1 MSCLSFPMSA
11 KIGLLTG
18 GGDCPGLNAAIRA
31 IVRCASADG
40 AEILGIRNGWQG
52 MIEDD
57 VVELDRNAVAG
68 ILPRGGTILGT
79 SRINPLRDDE
89 SIVRVKDNWKKFGLA
104 GLIVVGGEGS
114 LSAARDLWR
123 DHGLQIVGIPKTIDN
138 DICGTDF
145 TFGFE
150 TAVSIVTDAIDRLH
164 STAESHHRV
173 MVVEVMG
180 RHTGWIAAYG
190 AIAGGADIVLVPE
203 HPFRIA
209 KVCELLS
216 NRKKDGRAFSIIVV
230 AEDAHPHPDE
240 DFLTEEQNSS
250 IYRHDRLGGIGEV
263 LADKIE
269 RCTDIQSRVTKL
281 GYVQRGGSP
290 TAFDRILATRFGIKA
305 YEMIREAKWGEMAA
319 IRGNR
324 IISIPLAEAV
334 GELKRLDE
342 EIYRVAEV
350 FFG

>member
-1 MSCLSFPMSA
+1 MR
-11 KIGLLTG
+11 IGVLTG

-31 IVRCASADG
+31 IVRRASADSVDV
-40 AEILGIRNGWQG
+40 LGIRNGWLG
-52 MIEDD
+52 L
-57 VVELDRNAVAG
+57 VENDCLELTRSAVIG

-79 SRINPLRDDE
+79 SRFNPLKDE
-89 SIVRVKDNWKKFGLA
+89 QSVVRLKENWETHKLSGLV
-104 GLIVVGGEGS
+104 VVGGEGS

-123 DHGLQIVGIPKTIDN
+123 DHQLQIVGIPKTIDN

-145 TFGFE
+145 TFGFD

-190 AIAGGADIVLVPE
+190 GIAGGADVVLVPE
-203 HPFRIA
+203 HPFRISR
-209 KVCELLS
+209 VCDLLEH
-216 NRKKDGRAFSIIVV
+216 RKKDGHLFSIVVV

-240 DFLTEEQNSS
+240 AFLTEDQSNA
-250 IYRHDRLGGIGEV
+250 IYRHNRLGGIGEA
-263 LADKIE
+263 LAAEIE
-269 RCTDIQSRVTKL
+269 RCTDIQTRVTKL

-290 TAFDRILATRFGIKA
+290 TPFDRILATRFGIKA
-305 YEMIREAKWGEMAA
+305 YEMIQEGRWGQMAA
-319 IRGNR
+319 LRGTR
-324 IISIPLAEAV
+324 IMAVPLDDAV
-334 GELKRLDE
+334 HDLKRLDE

>member
-1 MSCLSFPMSA
+1 MR
-11 KIGLLTG
+11 IGVLTA

-31 IVRCASADG
+31 IVRRAYADQV
-40 AEILGIRNGWQG
+40 EVLGIRNGWQG
-52 MIEDD
+52 LVESD
-57 VVELDRNAVAG
+57 VIQLDRHSVTG

-79 SRINPLRDDE
+79 SRFNPL
-89 SIVRVKDNWKKFGLA
+89 KDQERIERLKENWRTHRLHGLV
-104 GLIVVGGEGS
+104 VVGGEGS
-114 LSAARDLWR
+114 LSAAHELWR
-123 DHGLQIVGIPKTIDN
+123 DHQVQLVGVPKTIDN
-138 DICGTDF
+138 DINGTDF
-145 TFGFE
+145 TFGFD
-150 TAVSIVTDAIDRLH
+150 TAVSIVTDAVDRLH

-190 AIAGGADIVLVPE
+190 GMAGGADAILVPE
-203 HPFRIA
+203 HPFRISR
-209 KVCELLS
+209 VCALLEE
-216 NRKKDGRAFSIIVV
+216 RKRQGRAFSIVVV
-230 AEDAHPHPDE
+230 AEDAHAHPDE
-240 DFLTEEQNSS
+240 PFLDEAQCDT
-250 IYRHDRLGGIGEV
+250 IYRHDRLGGIGEM
-263 LADKIE
+263 LAREIE
-269 RCTDIQSRVTKL
+269 RCTDIQTRVTKL

-324 IISIPLAEAV
+324 IISVPLAEAV

>member
-1 MSCLSFPMSA
+1 MR
-11 KIGLLTG
+11 IGVLTG

-31 IVRCASADG
+31 IVRCASDDG
-40 AEILGIRNGWQG
+40 VSVLGIHNGFRG
-52 MIEDD
+52 LVEND
-57 VVELDRNAVAG
+57 VTELTRASVIG

-79 SRINPLRDDE
+79 SRFNPLKDE
-89 SIVRVKDNWKKFGLA
+89 ACTNLLKENFAMHGLDA
-104 GLIVVGGEGS
+104 LVVVGGEGS

-123 DHGLQIVGIPKTIDN
+123 HHQLRLVGIPKTIDN
-138 DICGTDF
+138 DINGTDF
-145 TFGFE
+145 TFGFD

-190 AIAGGADIVLVPE
+190 GIAGGADVVLVPE
-203 HPFRIA
+203 HPFRISR
-209 KVCELLS
+209 VCELLAH
-216 NRKKDGRAFSIIVV
+216 RKTMGRAFSIVVV

-240 DFLTEEQNSS
+240 VFLSEEQYAAL
-250 IYRHDRLGGIGEV
+250 YRHDRLGGIGEA
-263 LADKIE
+263 LAAVIE
-269 RCTDIQSRVTKL
+269 RCTGIQTRVTKL

-290 TAFDRILATRFGIKA
+290 TPFDRILATRFGIKA
-305 YEMIREAKWGEMAA
+305 YEMIRTGEFGKMAA
-319 IRGNR
+319 LRGNR
-324 IISIPLAEAV
+324 IVSASLDEAV

-342 EIYRVAEV
+342 EIYRVAEI

>member
-79 SRINPLRDDE
+79 SRVNPLQDE
-89 SIVRVKDNWKKFGLA
+89 QSIASVKANWKRFELS

-123 DHGLQIVGIPKTIDN
+123 DHGLGIVGIPKTIDN

-145 TFGFE
+145 TFGFD
-150 TAVSIVTDAIDRLH
+150 TAVSVVTDAIDRLH

-190 AIAGGADIVLVPE
+190 GIAGGADVVLVPE
-203 HPFRIA
+203 HPFRISR
-209 KVCELLS
+209 VCELLAS
-216 NRKKDGRAFSIIVV
+216 RQRDGRAFSIVVV
-230 AEDAHPHPDE
+230 AEDAHPHADEVFLKPDQYQT
-240 DFLTEEQNSS
+240 L
-250 IYRHDRLGGIGEV
+250 YRHDRLGGIGEA
-263 LADKIE
+263 LAAEIE
-269 RCTDIQSRVTKL
+269 RCTDIQTRVTKL

-290 TAFDRILATRFGIKA
+290 TPFDRILATRFGIKA
-305 YEMIREAKWGEMAA
+305 YQMIRTGDFGEMTAL
-319 IRGNR
+319 RGNR
-324 IISIPLAEAV
+324 IVSASL
-334 GELKRLDE
+334 
-342 EIYRVAEV
+342 
-350 FFG
+350 

>member
-1 MSCLSFPMSA
+1 MR
-11 KIGLLTG
+11 IGVLTG

-31 IVRCASADG
+31 IVRRASDDDVAV
-40 AEILGIRNGWQG
+40 LGIHNGFRG
-52 MIEDD
+52 LVEND
-57 VVELDRNAVAG
+57 VTELTRASVIG

-79 SRINPLRDDE
+79 SRFNPLKDE
-89 SIVRVKDNWKKFGLA
+89 ACTKLLKENFAMHGLDA
-104 GLIVVGGEGS
+104 LVVVGGEGS

-123 DHGLQIVGIPKTIDN
+123 NHQIRLVGIPKTIDN
-138 DICGTDF
+138 DINGTDF
-145 TFGFE
+145 TFGFD

-190 AIAGGADIVLVPE
+190 GIAGGTDVVLVPE
-203 HPFRIA
+203 HPFRISR
-209 KVCELLS
+209 VCELLAH
-216 NRKKDGRAFSIIVV
+216 RKKDGRAFSIVVV

-240 DFLTEEQNSS
+240 VFLSEEQYAAL
-250 IYRHDRLGGIGEV
+250 YRHDRLGGIGEA
-263 LADKIE
+263 LAAVIE
-269 RCTDIQSRVTKL
+269 QCTGIQTRVTKL

-290 TAFDRILATRFGIKA
+290 TPFDRILATRFGLKA
-305 YEMIREAKWGEMAA
+305 YEMIRTGEFGKMAA
-319 IRGNR
+319 LRGNR
-324 IISIPLAEAV
+324 IVSASLDEAV